1 MTLVMNARG
10 DKLKQ
15 N

>member
-1 MTLVMNARG
+1 MNARG

>member
-1 MTLVMNARG
+1 V

-15 N
+15 NIRQTLK